1 MTEMVNIP
9 IFGPL
14 ASKGFRYG
22 SLILVEYEAHSL
34 WYETSLTIAA
44 NALKNGLATDYHTFQ
59 RPPKDVRD
67 SITKLGVDVEKEEE
81 AKRFRII
88 DSYDCQLGVAAQQQ
102 EKRGGLT
109 QGRAQ
114 ETLAVSDWREP
125 TTSVLTAEQDEII
138 EKNRLHI
145 DDNTSALLSANDE
158 KSVNDFWLK
167 IAGITKK
174 YGLIMINSVCT
185 GCASQAFYNKF
196 ESIADAI
203 VDFTTKEGEEV
214 EHLIRMRVVRG
225 VSCDSRWKTIKLNEA
240 GESILLESRQAELGQ
255 GLSGWLKGRQK

>member
-1 MTEMVNIP
+1 MTELVNIP

-14 ASKGFRYG
+14 ASRGFCYG
-22 SLILVEYEAHSL
+22 SLILVEFEAHSL

-44 NALKNGLATDYHTFQ
+44 NALKDGLAVDYHTFQ
-59 RPPKDVRD
+59 RPPKDIRD
-67 SITKLGVDVEKEEE
+67 SITKLGVDIEKEEE
-81 AKRFRII
+81 GKRFRII
-88 DSYDCQLGVAAQQQ
+88 DSYDCQVGMKQQG
-102 EKRGGLT
+102 KGGGPLRGL
-109 QGRAQ
+109 AQ
-114 ETLAVSDWREP
+114 ETLAVSDWISDSR
-125 TTSVLTAEQDEII
+125 TASMLTAEQDEIM

-145 DDNTSALLSANDE
+145 DENTSALLSVNDE

-167 IAGITKK
+167 IAAITTK
-174 YGLIMINSVCT
+174 YGLIMINSICT

-203 VDFTTKEGEEV
+203 VDFRAKEGEEV

-240 GESILLESRQAELGQ
+240 GESIVLGSRQAELGQ
-255 GLSGWLKGRQK
+255 GLSGWLKGRQR